1 MTAPTPPQAP
11 PAAPPAPAVT
21 PLVEPHTKAS
31 VSTAEAAT
39 MAGWIKA
46 DLAAGKMTQAQADR
60 AFAELNTPLEQRLPD
75 ARSDE
80 EKMLDKQFPAAK
92 PEDYISRYGLPG
104 QEPEMTKPLKE
115 FDQSARTWVSVA
127 GFPRDVGNNLVSA
140 IAKVAQQ
147 TQHMTPA
154 ELEQYGADEFVKLE
168 RAHGHALEE
177 RLQAAGRM
185 VHDLDLKTPGL
196 KNFLKSC
203 GLGDNALIAN
213 MLIAHAAIYHARRG
227 AQGTR

>member
-11 PAAPPAPAVT
+11 QAAPPAPAVT

-31 VSTAEAAT
+31 VTTAEAAT

-75 ARSDE
+75 VRSDE

-92 PEDYISRYGLPG
+92 PEDYIIRYGLPG

-168 RAHGHALEE
+168 RAHGT
-177 RLQAAGRM
+177 RWRNGYRP
-185 VHDLDLKTPGL
+185 PGVW
-196 KNFLKSC
+196 ST
-203 GLGDNALIAN
+203 IS
-213 MLIAHAAIYHARRG
+213 
-227 AQGTR
+227 T